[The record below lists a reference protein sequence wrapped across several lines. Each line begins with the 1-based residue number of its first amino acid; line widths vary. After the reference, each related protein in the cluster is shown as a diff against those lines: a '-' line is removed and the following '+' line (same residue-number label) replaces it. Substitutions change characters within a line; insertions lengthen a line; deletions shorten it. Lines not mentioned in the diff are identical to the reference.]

1 MNEKSI
7 EAINL
12 HHQSFEDNENNDGKI
27 VRKGTYV
34 YKDGTEKTLAETT
47 EMVADVEF
55 VIKPEFSKYIG
66 DVTVSDDVK
75 NIGNIKGF
83 GLIPDL
89 HIAMSLD
96 NELKESVLNSIADLT
111 VNNAFEKAASLLYQW
126 SGVEDVTIND
136 IDKNARLQPD
146 ENGDIKFNL
155 AGVTL
160 NIKQL
165 AVIKQYTGI
174 DTLLIGDGQWREN
187 GVIKHT
193 GYLYQKAWNELFAN
207 VLVKF
212 SVSNGLL
219 DNILPGINY
228 DVTTDK
234 LKVQLDLK
242 NQADTI
248 FNALSQKAISSRK
261 GVNNKV
267 LLAAYTL
274 LEIAPEHKEMFNN
287 LIASRISQLSSQQL
301 EHFLSEN
308 PLSSLLQL
316 NLISGSDKNN
326 TLYGQSHNE
335 IILGKGGDD
344 QLFGR
349 DGNDHLTG
357 GAGNDS
363 LKGDAGDDVL
373 DGGEGNDI
381 LEGGNGNDRILFG
394 YGSGQDLV
402 KHYDTYNKDTYTDTV
417 VFGEGVT
424 LEKLQLI
431 KEGKNLLIQLDGSN
445 DQLTLNNWFES
456 YWYQVDQF
464 EFADGEVL
472 TQEEFLNTL
481 PVLSRISGSDKDDK
495 INGDQGS
502 NLIKAGKG
510 NDVLIGG
517 KGNDYLEGGEGDDI
531 YQFNVGDGADTLNN
545 YDNKGSDKLHLS
557 SLSKEN
563 IWLKRSENHLVVDI
577 LGSDD
582 QVTIQNWYSN
592 EKYQLDEIET
602 DAAVLQRDQVSQLVN
617 AMAGF
622 ADPLDESGAIKS
634 DIQEVISP
642 ILATT
647 WKVK

>member
-1 MNEKSI
+1 M
-7 EAINL
+7 
-12 HHQSFEDNENNDGKI
+12 
-27 VRKGTYV
+27 
-34 YKDGTEKTLAETT
+34 
-47 EMVADVEF
+47 
-55 VIKPEFSKYIG
+55 
-66 DVTVSDDVK
+66 
-75 NIGNIKGF
+75 
-83 GLIPDL
+83 
-89 HIAMSLD
+89 
-96 NELKESVLNSIADLT
+96 
-111 VNNAFEKAASLLYQW
+111 
-126 SGVEDVTIND
+126 
-136 IDKNARLQPD
+136 
-146 ENGDIKFNL
+146 
-155 AGVTL
+155 
-160 NIKQL
+160 
-165 AVIKQYTGI
+165 
-174 DTLLIGDGQWREN
+174 
-187 GVIKHT
+187 
-193 GYLYQKAWNELFAN
+193 
-207 VLVKF
+207 
-212 SVSNGLL
+212 
-219 DNILPGINY
+219 
-228 DVTTDK
+228 
-234 LKVQLDLK
+234 
-242 NQADTI
+242 
-248 FNALSQKAISSRK
+248 
-261 GVNNKV
+261 
-267 LLAAYTL
+267 
-274 LEIAPEHKEMFNN
+274 
-287 LIASRISQLSSQQL
+287 
-301 EHFLSEN
+301 
-308 PLSSLLQL
+308 
-316 NLISGSDKNN
+316 
-326 TLYGQSHNE
+326 
-335 IILGKGGDD
+335 
-344 QLFGR
+344 
-349 DGNDHLTG
+349 
-357 GAGNDS
+357 
-363 LKGDAGDDVL
+363 
-373 DGGEGNDI
+373 
-381 LEGGNGNDRILFG
+381 
-394 YGSGQDLV
+394 
-402 KHYDTYNKDTYTDTV
+402 